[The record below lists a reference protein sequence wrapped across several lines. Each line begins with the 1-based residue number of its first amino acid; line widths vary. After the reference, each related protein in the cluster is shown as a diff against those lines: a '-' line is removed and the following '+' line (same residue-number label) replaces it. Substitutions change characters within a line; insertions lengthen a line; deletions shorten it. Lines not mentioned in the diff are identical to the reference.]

1 MPPDMLIK
9 QMPDELK
16 TWIADEARRHRR
28 SMNKEALALL
38 ETARAQRAGRP
49 RAGEGDIDALLARFR
64 ALPDLDRRTADEILG
79 YDDKGLPA

>member
-9 QMPDELK
+9 KIPDELK
-16 TWIADEARRHRR
+16 TWIADEARRHHR

-49 RAGEGDIDALLARFR
+49 RTDKGNIDVLLERFR
-64 ALPDLDRRTADEILG
+64 DLPDLDRRTADEILG
-79 YDDKGLPA
+79 YDDNGLPA